1 MELEKTPI
9 FNEAYDIIKGWIK
22 EGEII
27 DTENILD
34 LTLKVITLVQK
45 ISQDKG
51 DYKKN
56 IVISLIKKLVREIK
70 YETEEIR
77 NSVLVFIDKTLPH
90 FIDISISLA
99 KGDIDIG
106 KKLKTIGKECFRLFG
121 KLKPKLC

>member
-1 MELEKTPI
+1 MEIEKTPI
-9 FNEAYDIIKGWIK
+9 FNKAYDIVHSWITEK
-22 EGEII
+22 DTI

-34 LTLKVITLVQK
+34 LTVKVITLVQK
-45 ISQDKG
+45 ISNDKG

-56 IVISLIKKLVREIK
+56 LVICLIKKLVREIE

-77 NSVLVFIDKTLPH
+77 KKVLEFIDKTLPH

-99 KGDIDIG
+99 KGDINIG
-106 KKLKTIGKECFRLFG
+106 KKLKTIEKECFSLFG

>member
-9 FNEAYDIIKGWIK
+9 FNETYNIIRNWIK
-22 EGEII
+22 EGDTI

-34 LTLKVITLVQK
+34 LTLKIITLVQK
-45 ISQDKG
+45 ISKDNG
-51 DYKKN
+51 EYKKN
-56 IVISLIKKLVREIK
+56 LVISLIKKLVREIT

-77 NSVLVFIDKTLPH
+77 QTIIEFIDKTLPH

-106 KKLKTIGKECFRLFG
+106 KKLQKIGYECFNLFG
-121 KLKPKLC
+121 KFKPKLC